1 MLLRSSHLFP
11 STSMFKLSS
20 SSRGCCSPLR
30 DPSTN
35 YTINLDDSL
44 SDSIAFKMVPSP
56 DDPSQSNSGLEGNV
70 VVLSSLN
77 LSDSRFESLSWRLGH
92 FDHVLDAL
100 NELRSEFFTEN
111 QHILPDNEYRLSA
124 SRVMDL
130 LDIAKGTLEKVGVNL
145 WPHSLCVVGLRRHK
159 KAYFA
164 LLKLLR
170 SRESCLNSQM
180 QARSRRLTCR
190 LSTNFSIRVN
200 PVYDLYLPPMPRN
213 LRQNIGQIQPLH
225 QKALLFRSM
234 PPPDAFPPSDFTPV
248 SSHSFF
254 GPQRRRRRM
263 RLEFSNDIWESLEM
277 EPLSHPSP
285 YIVRHRPGMKKQRF
299 GIFCT
304 GKSSSKTNS
313 RKGRLR
319 APISI

>member
-11 STSMFKLSS
+11 STPMFKLSS
-20 SSRGCCSPLR
+20 SSSCCSPLR
-30 DPSTN
+30 DHSTN
-35 YTINLDDSL
+35 YRIRPDDTL
-44 SDSIAFKMVPSP
+44 SGSIAFKMAPSP
-56 DDPSQSNSGLEGNV
+56 DDLSQSNSSLEGNH
-70 VVLSSLN
+70 VVLSNLN
-77 LSDSRFESLSWRLGH
+77 LSGSRFESLSWRLGH
-92 FDHVLDAL
+92 FDHVLDSM

-124 SRVMDL
+124 YRVMNL
-130 LDIAKGTLEKVGVNL
+130 IDIAKDTLEKVGVNL

-170 SRESCLNSQM
+170 SREGCLNSQM

-213 LRQNIGQIQPLH
+213 FRQNIGQIQPLH
-225 QKALLFRSM
+225 QKALSCKSM
-234 PPPDAFPPSDFTPV
+234 PPPDAFPPSNFTPV

-254 GPQRRRRRM
+254 DLHRRRRRM
-263 RLEFSNDIWESLEM
+263 HLEFSNDIWESLEM
-277 EPLSHPSP
+277 EPLSHTSP
-285 YIVRHRPGMKKQRF
+285 YIVRHRPGIKKQRF
-299 GIFCT
+299 GIFYT
-304 GKSSSKTNS
+304 GVSRSKTGS

>member
-1 MLLRSSHLFP
+1 
-11 STSMFKLSS
+11 MFKLSS
-20 SSRGCCSPLR
+20 SSSCCSPLR

-44 SDSIAFKMVPSP
+44 SDSIAFKMAPSP

-77 LSDSRFESLSWRLGH
+77 LSGSRFESLSWRLGH

-130 LDIAKGTLEKVGVNL
+130 LDVGIGLVAFRRFQYSKLRAITFFFEQIAKGTLEKVGVNL

-180 QARSRRLTCR
+180 QLGQCLDPSRYLKAQIIAPNPKMGSRAV
-190 LSTNFSIRVN
+190 IRHS
-200 PVYDLYLPPMPRN
+200 DLKPF
-213 LRQNIGQIQPLH
+213 I
-225 QKALLFRSM
+225 
-234 PPPDAFPPSDFTPV
+234 
-248 SSHSFF
+248 
-254 GPQRRRRRM
+254 
-263 RLEFSNDIWESLEM
+263 
-277 EPLSHPSP
+277 
-285 YIVRHRPGMKKQRF
+285 
-299 GIFCT
+299 T
-304 GKSSSKTNS
+304 GCCV
-313 RKGRLR
+313 
-319 APISI
+319 